1 MMPVDWRT
9 GGGESGTGASSE
21 WVEGKMRADGETSAG
36 TAPGGREETCRRNS
50 VSQANQPA
58 TQGMTT
64 PATTTGFDDYNNN
77 KTK

>member
-1 MMPVDWRT
+1 
-9 GGGESGTGASSE
+9 
-21 WVEGKMRADGETSAG
+21 MRADGETSAG